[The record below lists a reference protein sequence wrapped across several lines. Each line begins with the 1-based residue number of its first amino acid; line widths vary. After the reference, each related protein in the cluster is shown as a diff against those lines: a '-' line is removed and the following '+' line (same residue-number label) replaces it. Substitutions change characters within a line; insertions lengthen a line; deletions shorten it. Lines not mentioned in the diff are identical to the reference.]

1 MQCIHLLPIKASLL
15 MRLKALE
22 MSTLLRRVYCFP
34 SQGKLE
40 NEFLWAVVECSQEGV
55 GEGGQG
61 VGGSVAWSRKA
72 GMGGGGGG

>member
-1 MQCIHLLPIKASLL
+1 M
-15 MRLKALE
+15 
-22 MSTLLRRVYCFP
+22 YCFP